1 MEYTAYF
8 LKVMALVIGII
19 EFTLGFLSASGF
31 REKIYPMFEKSKFL
45 QKLWGCDY
53 CLSFWIGALAFGLT
67 FIPYAELFMIL
78 PAAVGWYWILS
89 KKS

>member
-45 QKLWGCDY
+45 QKLWGCDTA
-53 CLSFWIGALAFGLT
+53 SVFGLVHWH
-67 FIPYAELFMIL
+67 LD
-78 PAAVGWYWILS
+78 
-89 KKS
+89 